1 MQNYLK
7 EYTKLNDK
15 QKEAV
20 DKLEGPL
27 LVVAGPGTGKTQLLA
42 MRVANILRSTDTEA
56 ANILCLTFTNKAA
69 VNMKER
75 IIELAGAPAAK
86 TVVKTFHSFAA
97 EIMNSHSDYFW
108 SGAQLNI
115 APDSVQLD
123 IIESIVANLPLDN
136 PLALKFAGQY
146 TLINDIQKSISLAK
160 DAGLTPA
167 KLKSIIEAN
176 LAYIDTIEPQLIELM
191 PKRLNIKQLDE
202 LTKKVNELPDQ
213 SIEEHASPLIS
224 LSTVL
229 HESLAQA
236 VAQDVL
242 NGKTT
247 ETGKWKRRFLQTVDG
262 QPGMFDERKRNL
274 WWLALTEVYE
284 EYRQIIHQRG
294 FYDYADMLVEVISQL
309 ENHPQLRAEVQER
322 FLYVLIDEFQDTNP
336 AQLRLAHLIADH
348 YAANGRPN
356 LMAVGDDDQ
365 SIFKFNGA
373 ELNNMLGFQRSYPM
387 SQPVVLVENYRSS
400 QAVLDIAKLIIEQAE
415 DRLVKREVSLS
426 KDLVAKSDIE
436 SGQITA
442 LSYSSRELQLS
453 SVARLIKKNYRT
465 DKTIAV
471 LARNHDGLIKISAI
485 LAQLKVP
492 IRYEQQSNILEHEI
506 IDQIYLLSKILV
518 SIKDGDKTTSNS
530 LIHQL
535 IRHPMWQIPAARLWQ
550 LAVNNANNPDW
561 INSLLNSQV
570 KDEQAL
576 GAWLINLS
584 QEADIQPLAVT
595 LEQLIGLKSS
605 KGYFSPLRQYFM
617 QDKTKA
623 NKYLTSISAIQ
634 LLRALVHEFSVATKP
649 TLADFIRLIEVNRDN
664 HKIIAD
670 ESPFITGNHAVQLL
684 TIHKAKGLEFDSVYL
699 IDAVENNWSPS
710 FNGRKPPANLPLLP
724 PGEILDDYIR
734 LMYVALTRAKS
745 DITVSSYYQDHA
757 GKEVADSPIVQA
769 AFEIKKIDEQDKTKI
784 IEIIEEHLYWPQLDE
799 GEEKAMLKARLET
812 YSLSVTH
819 LFNFLNVA
827 AGGPQYF
834 KEKNLLRL
842 PELKSVHLSYGTAM
856 HDAME
861 AAQKLTNGQN
871 FNLKA
876 VQAEF
881 ARSLENEQLTKAEY
895 AKFLKQGK
903 QILSQLFNEYKYE
916 LPMGSQPEQEIVAV
930 RLDKAVIR
938 GKLDRLDKTNK
949 LINIVDYKTGKPLTS
964 FTTND
969 KTKQE
974 KAWRA
979 KTQLIFYAILLQN
992 ASQFAKVANQP
1003 ITGQMVYI
1011 EAENR
1016 KQLELTYTPSQEDID
1031 QLKKLIEVVYGKII
1045 NLDLPDISKYP
1056 PDFEG
1061 TIEFVQDLIKSY

>member
-7 EYTKLNDK
+7 EYKKLNDK

-42 MRVANILRSTDTEA
+42 MRVANILKSTDTEA

-75 IIELAGAPAAK
+75 IIELAGAPATK

-108 SGAQLNI
+108 NGAQLNT

-123 IIESIVANLPLDN
+123 IIESILANLPLDN

-146 TLINDIQKSISLAK
+146 TLINDIQRAIALTK

-167 KLKSIIEAN
+167 KLKAIIEAN
-176 LAYIDTIEPQLIELM
+176 LAYINIIEPKLVELL
-191 PKRLNIKQLDE
+191 PSRLNVKLLGE
-202 LTKKVNELPDQ
+202 LSEKVNALPDQ
-213 SIEEHASPLIS
+213 PIEEHVAPLIS

-229 HESLAQA
+229 SESLAQA
-236 VAQDVL
+236 VNQDVL
-242 NGKTT
+242 DGKTT
-247 ETGKWKRRFLQTVDG
+247 ETGKWKRRFVQTVDG
-262 QPGMFDERKRNL
+262 QQGMFDEKKRNS
-274 WWLALTEVYE
+274 WWLALADVYE
-284 EYRQIIHQRG
+284 KYREIIHQRG

-309 ENHPQLRAEVQER
+309 EAHPELRAEVQER

-387 SQPVVLVENYRSS
+387 STPIVLVENYRSN
-400 QAVLDIAKLIIEQAE
+400 QTVLDVAKLVIEQAE
-415 DRLVKREVSLS
+415 DRLVKRESSLN
-426 KDLVAKSDIE
+426 KDLVSKSDVE
-436 SGQITA
+436 PGKITA

-453 SVARLIKKNYRT
+453 SIARLIKKDYHP
-465 DKTIAV
+465 DKAIAV

-485 LAQLKVP
+485 LAQLNVP

-506 IDQIYLLSKILV
+506 VDQIYLLSKILIG
-518 SIKDGDKTTSNS
+518 IKDGDKTVSNS
-530 LIHQL
+530 LIHRL
-535 IRHPMWQIPAARLWQ
+535 IRHPMWQISGNRLWE
-550 LAVNNANNPDW
+550 LAVQNAKNPDW
-561 INSLLNSQV
+561 LNSLLNSKS
-570 KDEQAL
+570 KDEQII
-576 GAWLINLS
+576 GQWLINLS
-584 QEADIQPLAVT
+584 QEADIQPLAIT

-605 KGYFSPLRQYFM
+605 RGYFSPLRQYFM

-634 LLRALVHEFSVATKP
+634 LLRALVHDFSTATKP
-649 TLADFIRLIEVNRDN
+649 TLSDFIRLIEINRDN

-684 TIHKAKGLEFDSVYL
+684 TVHKAKGLEFDSVYL

-710 FNGRKPPANLPLLP
+710 FKGRKPPANLPLLP

-757 GKEVADSPIVQA
+757 GKEVADSPIIQA
-769 AFEIKKIDEQDKTKI
+769 AFDIKKVNEQDKTKI
-784 IEIIEEHLYWPQLDE
+784 IQIIEEHLYWPQLDG
-799 GEEKAMLKARLET
+799 GEEKSMLKARLAT

-819 LFNFLNVA
+819 LFNFLDIKN
-827 AGGPQYF
+827 GGPEYF

-856 HDAME
+856 HAAME
-861 AAQKLTNGQN
+861 QAQKLSNQRG
-871 FNLKA
+871 FDLKT
-876 VQAEF
+876 VIKEF
-881 ARSLENEQLTKAEY
+881 ERSLKNEQLAN
-895 AKFLKQGK
+895 
-903 QILSQLFNEYKYE
+903 NEYGKFRKKGQEVLTKLFKDYKYV
-916 LPMGSQPEQEIVAV
+916 LPVSSLAEQDITDVK
-930 RLDKAVIR
+930 LDQAIIR
-938 GKLDRLDKTNK
+938 GKLDRLDNLGPK
-949 LINIVDYKTGKPLTS
+949 IRIIDYKTGGPLSNIHTK
-964 FTTND
+964 D
-969 KTKQE
+969 KTKAE

-979 KTQLIFYAILLQN
+979 KIQLTFYAILLRN
-992 ASQFAKVANQP
+992 SSRFNNISKKPVE
-1003 ITGQMVYI
+1003 GQMVYL
-1011 EAENR
+1011 EAEN
-1016 KQLELTYTPSQEDID
+1016 KTELELSYQPTEEDI
-1031 QLKKLIEVVYGKII
+1031 QELQKLIEAIYNKII
-1045 NLDLPDISKYP
+1045 NLDLPDTSKYT

-1061 TIEFVQDLIKSY
+1061 MMQFKNDLIKS